1 MTRLVAIGGG
11 HGLAASLRA
20 LRTLSGSVSAIVS
33 VADDGGSSGRLRE
46 QLGVVAPGDLR
57 KCLVALSDPA
67 SPLAKA
73 FEHRF
78 EAGDLKGHPLGNL
91 MIVGMTQSLGGI
103 IPALR
108 ELEKLLGCVG
118 KLYPATEV
126 PVRLEAEVSGE
137 RSERVKG
144 QVAVAGTPHISRVI
158 LDPEDP
164 EVPKEAIS
172 VLHDADAIVIGPGS
186 LYTSVLAVA
195 SIPRIREAIS
205 ESLAQKIY
213 VCNLRPQ
220 PGETEGYD
228 VASHLRALSAH
239 GIVPD
244 ITLYDPA
251 GMSLG
256 KLEAVFTN
264 SESPGWGGLPKAVAV
279 SLAKANGLAH
289 DPGKLAEAVA
299 RILENQDSN
308 AVESSLEDPG

>member
-1 MTRLVAIGGG
+1 
-11 HGLAASLRA
+11 LAASLRA
-20 LRTLSGSVSAIVS
+20 LRTLSGSVAAIVS

-57 KCLVALSDPA
+57 KCLVALSDPK
-67 SPLAKA
+67 SSLARA

-78 EAGDLKGHPLGNL
+78 EAGDLEGHPLGNL
-91 MIVGMTQSLGGI
+91 MIVGMAQSMGGI
-103 IPALR
+103 LPALR
-108 ELEKLLGCVG
+108 ELERLLGCVG
-118 KLYPATEV
+118 SLYPATEV
-126 PVRLEAEVSGE
+126 PVRLEAEVLGGTSG
-137 RSERVKG
+137 RVKG

-164 EVPKEAIS
+164 EVPAEAASI
-172 VLHDADAIVIGPGS
+172 LHEADAIVIGPGS

-205 ESLAQKIY
+205 KSPAFKIY

-220 PGETEGYD
+220 RGETEGYD
-228 VASHLRALSAH
+228 VASHLRALWVH
-239 GIVPD
+239 GVFPD
-244 ITLYDPA
+244 VALYDPA

-256 KLEAVFTN
+256 DPEGAFEEVASLERVRPPEVLA
-264 SESPGWGGLPKAVAV
+264 A

-299 RILENQDSN
+299 RILENKESN
-308 AVESSLEDPG
+308 AVGSPVEDPG